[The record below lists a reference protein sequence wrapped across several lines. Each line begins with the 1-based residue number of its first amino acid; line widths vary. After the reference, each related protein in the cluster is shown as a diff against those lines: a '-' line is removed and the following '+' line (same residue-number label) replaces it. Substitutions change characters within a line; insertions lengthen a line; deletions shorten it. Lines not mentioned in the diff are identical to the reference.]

1 VERRSEV
8 LVGSTDGNP
17 GPDSLSPETST
28 PATGLRDRS
37 LRRADGRTVAWAEV
51 GPEDGRAIV
60 SFPGTPTSR
69 YAIRSDLRADL
80 ERNVRMIVTERPG
93 FGASTRLA
101 GHGFLAPADDV
112 AAILDELEIERAHL
126 WGGSGGAP
134 YLLAFAQRHAD
145 RALAA
150 TVVSGSAPLNDDEI
164 DDTIPMNAEFSRAA
178 LVGDVERLGELAAV
192 RRKAILADPLA
203 GFRAVMDSAPEAD
216 RRVMADPGW
225 QGDLITIARESL
237 RQGVDGWVDEL
248 IALAPC
254 SACRRACSP
263 DLTMDSWR
271 KRAKRVAPGRRVGP
285 RARRGPGRRPDEGR
299 PRPGTTP
306 APRAGWS
313 GTRRGAAHRRTA

>member
-1 VERRSEV
+1 M
-8 LVGSTDGNP
+8 
-17 GPDSLSPETST
+17 SPETT
-28 PATGLRDRS
+28 GPGTGLRDRS
-37 LRRADGRTVAWAEV
+37 IRRPDGRTVAWAEV

-69 YAIRSDLRADL
+69 YAIRSDLRAYL
-80 ERNVRMIVTERPG
+80 ERDVRMIVTERPG

-101 GHGFLAPADDV
+101 GHGFLEPADDV
-112 AAILDELEIERAHL
+112 AAILDELAIERVHL

-178 LVGDVERLGELAAV
+178 LAGDVERLRELATV
-192 RRKAILADPLA
+192 RREAILADPLA

-248 IALAPC
+248 IALRTRWDEITPEAITINLTWWHGSSDRNVPM
-254 SACRRACSP
+254 SAVTRFIQRFP
-263 DLTMDSWR
+263 DMRLVDFGEAGHLEAYHR
-271 KRAKRVAPGRRVGP
+271 HEEILDELL
-285 RARRGPGRRPDEGR
+285 ARP
-299 PRPGTTP
+299 
-306 APRAGWS
+306 
-313 GTRRGAAHRRTA
+313 

>member
-1 VERRSEV
+1 V
-8 LVGSTDGNP
+8 
-17 GPDSLSPETST
+17 SPETVG
-28 PATGLRDRS
+28 PGTGLRDRS
-37 LRRADGRTVAWAEV
+37 IRRPDGRTVAWAEV

-69 YAIRSDLRADL
+69 YAIRSDLRAYL
-80 ERNVRMIVTERPG
+80 ERDVRMIVTERPG

-101 GHGFLAPADDV
+101 GHGFAAPASDV

-150 TVVSGSAPLNDDEI
+150 TIVSGSAPLEEDEI

-178 LVGDVERLGELAAV
+178 LVGDVEQLRELAAV
-192 RRKAILADPLA
+192 RREAILADPLA
-203 GFRAVMDSAPEAD
+203 GFQAVMDSAAEAD

-248 IALAPC
+248 IALRTRWNEITPEAITISLTWWHGAADRNVPM
-254 SACRRACSP
+254 SA
-263 DLTMDSWR
+263 
-271 KRAKRVAPGRRVGP
+271 
-285 RARRGPGRRPDEGR
+285 ARRFITRFPNGRLVDFGETGHLEAFHRYEEILDELLARP
-299 PRPGTTP
+299 
-306 APRAGWS
+306 
-313 GTRRGAAHRRTA
+313 